1 MNSIIS
7 NSGNLSP
14 DEIYLNSL
22 ISKGETQTLDFKFA
36 INDSRKIAR
45 SLVAFANTD
54 GGTLLIGVKD
64 NGTIAGIRSGEELY
78 MVDTASLLYC
88 VPEIPI
94 TKHLRK
100 YEGKEVLEVSISK
113 VKSNRLCAVIE
124 EDHKEMVYIRIGSSN
139 QLVNHIW
146 IRVWQH
152 KQNPEKNLTKFSD
165 NESVFLKL
173 FITEK
178 LYSVDELIKITGFK
192 KKLIEHFL
200 IKFCVLD
207 ILKIHFK
214 SNGVFY
220 SQNPDFEN
228 NSTVKD
234 SILKP

>member
-7 NSGNLSP
+7 KTGDLLP
-14 DEIYLNSL
+14 DEMYLNSL
-22 ISKGETQTLDFKFA
+22 ISKGENQTLDFKFA

-64 NGTIAGIRSGEELY
+64 NGIVAGIRSGEELF
-78 MVDTASLLYC
+78 MVDTANLLYC

-100 YEGKEVLEVSISK
+100 YEGKEVLEITIPK
-113 VKSNRLCAVIE
+113 VKSERLCTVIE
-124 EDHKEMVYIRIGSSN
+124 EDKKEMVYIRIGSSN

-152 KQNPEKNLTKFSD
+152 KQNPEKKLTKFSD

-173 FITEK
+173 FMSEK
-178 LYSVDELIKITGFK
+178 LYSIDDLIKITGFK

-207 ILKIHFK
+207 ILKMHFK
-214 SNGVFY
+214 SSGVFY
-220 SQNPDFEN
+220 SQNPDFDKN
-228 NSTVKD
+228 
-234 SILKP
+234 

>member
-1 MNSIIS
+1 MNSTIS
-7 NSGNLSP
+7 NSGNLSS

-45 SLVAFANTD
+45 SLVAFANTG

-64 NGTIAGIRSGEELY
+64 NGTVAGIRSGEELF
-78 MVDTASLLYC
+78 MVDTANLLYC

-100 YEGKEVLEVSISK
+100 FEGKEVLEVTIPK
-113 VKSNRLCAVIE
+113 VKSERLCAVIE
-124 EDHKEMVYIRIGSSN
+124 DDKKEMVYIRIGSSN

-152 KQNPEKNLTKFSD
+152 KQNPEKKLTKISE
-165 NESVFLKL
+165 NESTFLKL
-173 FITEK
+173 FRSEK
-178 LYSVDELIKITGFK
+178 LYSIDDLIKITGFK
-192 KKLIEHFL
+192 KKLTEHFL

-214 SNGVFY
+214 SNGIFY
-220 SQNPDFEN
+220 SQNPDFDKNPTLNE
-228 NSTVKD
+228 
-234 SILKP
+234 